1 MSDKE
6 YLNRKRSIK
15 LSEIKE
21 YILKNTTNNEKDEFQ
36 SLKNQL
42 KEINKQIQTNRQ
54 EIRLLNN
61 QV

>member
-1 MSDKE
+1 MGDKE

-15 LSEIKE
+15 HSETKE

-42 KEINKQIQTNRQ
+42 KDI
-54 EIRLLNN
+54 
-61 QV
+61 